1 MAFLWSL
8 TGLSY
13 FPLTPIT
20 GEPALSRMLR
30 LFLAFLRPNRAM
42 RCRGSAMSNP
52 QSSGQ
57 PPMGHGERFPRDPFC
72 RRAPEKRKSH
82 FPLTPITGE
91 PALSRMLRLFHR
103 FADRL
108 PRKLPDRKL
117 SGVPWQIP
125 QALSPVK
132 RPGCNR
138 ITVRSSRAREDC
150 SIHRRRRLACRI

>member
-8 TGLSY
+8 TGPSY

-20 GEPALSRMLR
+20 GEPALSRVLR
-30 LFLAFLRPNRAM
+30 NFLAFLRPNRAM
-42 RCRGSAMSNP
+42 RCRGRAMSNP

-57 PPMGHGERFPRDPFC
+57 PLWGTGKGFPG
-72 RRAPEKRKSH
+72 APSVAELQKNGSRIS
-82 FPLTPITGE
+82 PLTPITGE

-132 RPGCNR
+132 RSGGNR

-150 SIHRRRRLACRI
+150 SIRRQRRLACRI